1 MNYELGDG
9 VRIFRTGDEIRL
21 RKGVW
26 NHQEATLR
34 LTGQPQP
41 VVAILNAVYDAL
53 LGGKPVDL
61 AAVAAAQGV
70 NGDSLKQFEGL
81 FETLLQQQYLRSS
94 SQKDAARTVGSLL
107 GGTLGF
113 EEQIASPRPVMLF
126 SDGDYTERSAK
137 MLAQEMGL
145 PLDVADADLA
155 HTLTTTDLTQRGDAL
170 DHVDAVARLEKVFQ
184 PYSCV
189 VACLAAPNLTLL
201 RNLNRLLIRAEKPL
215 IAGLIDGP
223 FVIALSTIATDTG
236 CFECFEQR
244 SLARLEDTAVYHEF
258 VRATAGTSAAGAKWA
273 APQLHMLVST
283 VLSEAFLFASFG
295 MMRLAG
301 RVVSVYLPLLEIQ
314 VQDLLRIPYCPACG
328 FVSRGQMNEMYTS
341 TRRIVT
347 EMMNKIRIEG

>member
-34 LTGQPQP
+34 LAGQPQP
-41 VVAILNAVYDAL
+41 VVAILNAVYETL
-53 LGGKPVDL
+53 LGGQALDL
-61 AAVAAAQGV
+61 AAVGAAHGV
-70 NGDSLKQFEGL
+70 NGDSLKQFHD
-81 FETLLQQQYLRSS
+81 LLEMLKQQKYLRAAT
-94 SQKDAARTVGSLL
+94 QNDAARTVGSLL

-126 SDGDYTERSAK
+126 SDGDYTTRSAK
-137 MLAQEMGL
+137 LLAQEMGL
-145 PLDVADADLA
+145 PLDTADADLVRA
-155 HTLTTTDLTQRGDAL
+155 LTTTDLTQRGDAL
-170 DHVDAVARLEKVFQ
+170 DHVDALARLEKVFQ

-189 VACLAAPNLTLL
+189 LVCVAAPNLTLL

-223 FVIALSTIATDTG
+223 FVIALSTLATDTG

-258 VRATAGTSAAGAKWA
+258 VRATAGGEGSAAKWA

-283 VLSEAFLFASFG
+283 ILAEGFLYASFG

-301 RVVSVYLPLLEIQ
+301 RIVSVYLPLLEIQ

-328 FVSRGQMNEMYTS
+328 FVSRAQMNEMYTS

-347 EMMNKIRIEG
+347 DMLEKIRIEG

>member
-34 LTGQPQP
+34 LAGQPPP
-41 VVAILNAVYDAL
+41 VVAILNAAYETL
-53 LGGKPVDL
+53 LGGKAVDL

-70 NGDSLKQFEGL
+70 NGDSLKQFQDL
-81 FETLLQQQYLRSS
+81 FEMLKQQQYLRAST
-94 SQKDAARTVGSLL
+94 QKEAARTVGSLL

-126 SDGDYTERSAK
+126 SDGDYTTRSAK
-137 MLAQEMGL
+137 LLAQEMGL
-145 PLDVADADLA
+145 PLDPADADLVRA
-155 HTLTTTDLTQRGDAL
+155 LTTTDLTQRGDAL
-170 DHVDAVARLEKVFQ
+170 DHVDAVARLEKIFQ

-223 FVIALSTIATDTG
+223 FVIALSTLATETG

-258 VRATAGTSAAGAKWA
+258 VRATAGDNGTAAKWA

-283 VLSEAFLFASFG
+283 ILAEGFLYASFG

-301 RVVSVYLPLLEIQ
+301 RIVSVYLPLLEIQ

-328 FVSRGQMNEMYTS
+328 FVSRAQMNEMYTS

-347 EMMNKIRIEG
+347 DMLEKIRIEG